1 MKNDFFLVIR
11 KLENIQENMLERM
24 ENMQE
29 RMEDISHEVVSSI
42 VL

>member
-11 KLENIQENMLERM
+11 KLENIQENMQERM

-29 RMEDISHEVVSSI
+29 RMEDISHEVVSSV